1 MSSDDDLFER
11 LQPIL
16 AERLFVE
23 LDEVHP
29 HSRLIDDLQVD
40 SLDFVDLQY
49 ALEENFGIRFGHGEF
64 FEPTPQWVNK
74 DGSLKT
80 SALDHMS
87 EIMPELLPL
96 AEQGPVSI
104 KTFFELV
111 SVDTLTRLIRRQL
124 TDHQTPGHEMTVRS
138 EPTQKNAS

>member
-1 MSSDDDLFER
+1 MSNDDDLFER
-11 LQPIL
+11 LRPIL

-23 LDEVHP
+23 LEEVQP

-49 ALEENFGIRFGHGEF
+49 ALEERFGIRFGHGEF

-74 DGSLKT
+74 DGSLKP
-80 SALDHMS
+80 SALDRMS
-87 EIMPELLPL
+87 AIMPELIPL

-111 SVDTLTRLIRRQL
+111 SVDTLARLIRRQM
-124 TDHQTPGHEMTVRS
+124 TDHSTIDQPITSGC
-138 EPTQKNAS
+138 EPTPENAS